1 VGAVYI
7 TNPLLSGFG
16 THEERYRIADKLTIG
31 SLGKLFD
38 YIGQDRLHPQ
48 EKATKLCAECASHLA
63 FVRYSTQRMRT
74 RAGQHYISL
83 LALLVNLA
91 GAMLGKLTFTRKKN

>member
-16 THEERYRIADKLTIG
+16 THEERYRIADELTIG

-38 YIGQDRLHPQ
+38 YIGKGRLHPQ
-48 EKATKLCAECASHLA
+48 EKRHKILPSHLLNSECALLQDSTASHC
-63 FVRYSTQRMRT
+63 
-74 RAGQHYISL
+74 L
-83 LALLVNLA
+83 L
-91 GAMLGKLTFTRKKN
+91 FW